1 MIKIMATRFN
11 NNTWEENCRWREK
24 NNFNGCIYNSPV
36 YIKHNIPLQISLFV
50 IEMNNQTNKIEGIGK
65 IINYVHTD
73 RKYKVYSDLNYNRYT
88 YIGKVRINRDT
99 IKNKEKLEKLEER
112 LFKGKSHLKR
122 GQGILNVPT
131 DIYRDYLCYIVSQ
144 L

>member
-1 MIKIMATRFN
+1 MATRFN
-11 NNTWEENCRWREK
+11 NSTWEENCRWREK

-36 YIKHNIPLQISLFV
+36 YIKDNIPLQIPLFV
-50 IEMNNQTNKIEGIGK
+50 IEMNNETNKIEGIGK
-65 IINYVHTD
+65 IVNYVHTD
-73 RKYKVYSDLNYNRYT
+73 KKYKVYSDLNYNRYT
-88 YIGKVRINRDT
+88 YLGKQRINRDM
-99 IKNKEKLEKLEER
+99 IKHTEKLEKLEER

>member
-1 MIKIMATRFN
+1 MATRFN

>member
-11 NNTWEENCRWREK
+11 NSTWDENCRWREK

-36 YIKHNIPLQISLFV
+36 YIKDNIPLQIPLFV
-50 IEMNNQTNKIEGIGK
+50 IEMNNETNKIEGIGK
-65 IINYVHTD
+65 IVNYVHTD
-73 RKYKVYSDLNYNRYT
+73 KKYKVYSDLNYNRYT
-88 YIGKVRINRDT
+88 YHGKQRVNRDM
-99 IKNKEKLEKLEER
+99 IKDKEKLEKLEDR

-122 GQGILNVPT
+122 GQGILNVPS

>member
-11 NNTWEENCRWREK
+11 NKTWEENCRWREK
-24 NNFNGCIYNSPV
+24 NNFQGCIYNTPV
-36 YIKHNIPLQISLFV
+36 YIKDNIPLQISLFV
-50 IEMNNQTNKIEGIGK
+50 IEMNNETNKIEGIGK

-73 RKYKVYSDLNYNRYT
+73 RKYKVYSESNYNRYT
-88 YIGKVRINRDT
+88 YRGKHRINRDM
-99 IKNKEKLEKLEER
+99 IKDKEKLEKLEER
-112 LFKGKSHLKR
+112 LFKGKGHLKR
-122 GQGILNVPT
+122 GQGILNVSY

>member
-1 MIKIMATRFN
+1 MATRFN
-11 NNTWEENCRWREK
+11 NSTWEENCRWREK

-36 YIKHNIPLQISLFV
+36 YIKDNIPLQIPLFV
-50 IEMNNQTNKIEGIGK
+50 IEMNNETNKIEGIGK
-65 IINYVHTD
+65 IVNYVHTD
-73 RKYKVYSDLNYNRYT
+73 KKYKVYSDLNYNRYT
-88 YIGKVRINRDT
+88 YLGKQRINRDM
-99 IKNKEKLEKLEER
+99 IKDTEKLEKLEER

-122 GQGILNVPT
+122 GQGILNVPA

>member
-11 NNTWEENCRWREK
+11 NKTWEENCRWREK

>member
-1 MIKIMATRFN
+1 MATRFN
-11 NNTWEENCRWREK
+11 NSTWDENCRWREK

-36 YIKHNIPLQISLFV
+36 YIKDNIPLQIPLFV
-50 IEMNNQTNKIEGIGK
+50 IEMNNETNKIEGIGK
-65 IINYVHTD
+65 IVNYVHTD
-73 RKYKVYSDLNYNRYT
+73 KKYKVYSDLNYNRYT
-88 YIGKVRINRDT
+88 YLGKQRINRDM
-99 IKNKEKLEKLEER
+99 IKDTEKLEKLEER

>member
-11 NNTWEENCRWREK
+11 NSTWDENCRWREK

-36 YIKHNIPLQISLFV
+36 YIKDNIPLQIPLFV

-73 RKYKVYSDLNYNRYT
+73 KKYKLYSDQNYNRYT
-88 YIGKVRINRDT
+88 YHGKERINRDM
-99 IKNKEKLEKLEER
+99 IKDTEKLEKLEER

>member
-11 NNTWEENCRWREK
+11 NNTWQENCRWREK
-24 NNFNGCIYNSPV
+24 NNFEGCIYNSPV
-36 YIKHNIPLQISLFV
+36 YIKDSIPLQIPLFV
-50 IEMNNQTNKIEGIGK
+50 IEMNNETNTIEGIGK

-73 RKYKVYSDLNYNRYT
+73 RKYKVYSDNNYNRYT
-88 YIGKVRINRDT
+88 YYGKIRIKREM

-122 GQGILNVPT
+122 GQGILNVPN
-131 DIYRDYLCYIVSQ
+131 DIYRDYKDYIVSQ